1 MVTAIDEHGVTV
13 SSAKTKEEKRIDAET
28 VILVGRCS
36 RQRLRSSARRGDR
49 L

>member
-28 VILVGRCS
+28 VIW
-36 RQRLRSSARRGDR
+36 SAGVRANDFAAVLGEATGC
-49 L
+49 